1 MKVQLFVSKD
11 LEEPYAEIYTDVLT
25 DNIQKA
31 MVLLENETEED
42 DEEITDNSILAVK
55 KGQDIVLLDFDDIF
69 MIRVE
74 DKQTKVFTEDR
85 DYLVKKPLYQIE
97 ESLDSNFVRVSKTTI
112 VNLRKIKRVAPSLK
126 GMMFIELK
134 NGLKDNISRK
144 YLSDFKSAL
153 DL

>member
-1 MKVQLFVSKD
+1 MDFED
-11 LEEPYAEIYTDVLT
+11 IY
-25 DNIQKA
+25 
-31 MVLLENETEED
+31 
-42 DEEITDNSILAVK
+42 
-55 KGQDIVLLDFDDIF
+55 

-74 DKQTKVFTEDR
+74 DKQTKVFTENK

-112 VNLRKIKRVAPSLK
+112 VNLRKIKRVAPSLR

-144 YLSDFKSAL
+144 YLADFKSAL